1 MATIVRSMNVLRYFS
16 RKNNIMTETEFVE
29 RAEALFAGIET
40 ALDAAGADVDGALNR
55 FMGKTSLYKKFM
67 KKFLEDR
74 SYPDMLESLAGHDP
88 EEAFRQAHTL
98 KGVAGNLGINNL
110 LAVLVPM
117 VEVLRA
123 GKEPSEEQVSACK
136 VEYGKIVDII
146 EKNWNE

>member
-1 MATIVRSMNVLRYFS
+1 M
-16 RKNNIMTETEFVE
+16 
-29 RAEALFAGIET
+29 